1 VLEERLSM
9 LNADGLQKGGDDAQ
23 RYTWHPITQSRAMS
37 SDSQWPPI
45 DEYHLLISR
54 WQALARTLGL
64 AAQAYAMVDA
74 YELFCVRSPDFTPE
88 GGLYLSAGIH
98 GDEIGAIE
106 GLYTWAALEGDRLRA
121 LPMILFP
128 CLNPHGLGRNCRTD
142 AAGRDLNRR
151 YHLQDVPSIRAHQTL
166 LVGHRFRLALCLH
179 EDCDARGVYLYE
191 FRRRGAASIGAELL
205 RAAGP
210 ELPTDALRRLGARG
224 VELIGN
230 LAMGLNFTRL
240 ATFTEALYLARHHSE
255 RTITTE
261 TPSGY
266 GLGQR
271 ARAQVAMIQRALELT
286 LA

>member
-1 VLEERLSM
+1 
-9 LNADGLQKGGDDAQ
+9 
-23 RYTWHPITQSRAMS
+23 MS
-37 SDSQWPPI
+37 SDSQPPPAH
-45 DEYHLLISR
+45 EYHVLISR

-64 AAQAYAMVDA
+64 AAQVYATA
-74 YELFCVRSPDFTPE
+74 GTYALFCLRSPAFKPE

-98 GDEIGAIE
+98 GDELGAIE
-106 GLYTWAALEGDRLRA
+106 GLFSWAALEGDRLRT
-121 LPMILFP
+121 LPVILFP

-142 AAGRDLNRR
+142 AAGRDLNRW
-151 YHLQDVPSIRAHQTL
+151 YHRQEVPSIRAHQAL

-191 FRRRGAASIGAELL
+191 FRRRGAASIGGELL

-210 ELPTDALRRLGARG
+210 DLPTDALRRLGSRG
-224 VELIGN
+224 IELIGN
-230 LAMGLNFTRL
+230 LGLNFTQL
-240 ATFTEALYLARHHSE
+240 PAFTEALYLARHHSE

-271 ARAQVAMIQRALELT
+271 ARAQVAMIRRALELT
-286 LA
+286 RA

>member
-1 VLEERLSM
+1 M
-9 LNADGLQKGGDDAQ
+9 
-23 RYTWHPITQSRAMS
+23 T
-37 SDSQWPPI
+37 SDSQSPPVN
-45 DEYHLLISR
+45 EYQLLINR
-54 WQALARTLGL
+54 WRARARTLGL
-64 AAQAYAMVDA
+64 AVQSYGTVDA
-74 YELFCVRSPDFTPE
+74 YELLCVRSPAFRPE
-88 GGLYLSAGIH
+88 GSLYLSTGIH

-106 GLYTWAALEGDRLRA
+106 GLHTWAALEGESLRA
-121 LPMILFP
+121 LPVILFP

-142 AAGRDLNRR
+142 AAGRDLNRW
-151 YHLQDVPSIRAHQTL
+151 YHRQEVPSIRAHQAL

-191 FRRRGAASIGAELL
+191 FRRRGAASISAELL

-210 ELPTDALRRLGARG
+210 DVSADALRRLGARG

-230 LAMGLNFTRL
+230 LALSQNFTRL
-240 ATFTEALYLARHHSE
+240 PTFTEALYLARHHSE

-261 TPSGY
+261 TPSGSGY

-271 ARAQVAMIQRALELT
+271 ARAQVAMIRRAIELA